1 MEFEEIAP
9 VCFGPKWHPVFLVQ
23 IPGSKEAVVEAA
35 KSVDADVR
43 AYSDG
48 SGFNGGIGV
57 SVVLYRNSMEK
68 AILRAHLSSEA
79 SHTVF
84 EAEVLRISLV
94 VKLISKETGM
104 CMVMIGSDS
113 QAAIRATRNTKGA
126 PGHHL
131 VDKLHEQIR
140 QLQCRHRGLVIELRW
155 MPGHEGLP
163 ENECADAEAKKV
175 AQGDSSPRQHLPEL
189 CRRDIPA
196 SRSAARQDHMKKLK
210 AKAKT
215 LFDMSPR
222 CHKICQINPSTP
234 SSRFKKTTLSLMR
247 HQAAL
252 LVQLRMGHVPLQ
264 KYLYKIGK
272 VNSARCPM
280 CKDRDETMHHFLI
293 ACPAYTVQQNCMIV
307 GLQRAVRSVGTLL
320 ANPKAFPHLF
330 KYVHDTCHFHSILGD
345 LQST

>member
-1 MEFEEIAP
+1 M
-9 VCFGPKWHPVFLVQ
+9 Q
-23 IPGSKEAVVEAA
+23 IPRSKEAVVEAA
-35 KSVDADVR
+35 KSFDTDVR

-140 QLQCRHRGLVIELRW
+140 QLQCRHRGLMIELRW
-155 MPGHEGLP
+155 TLGHEWP
-163 ENECADAEAKKV
+163 
-175 AQGDSSPRQHLPEL
+175 
-189 CRRDIPA
+189 
-196 SRSAARQDHMKKLK
+196 SRK
-210 AKAKT
+210 
-215 LFDMSPR
+215 
-222 CHKICQINPSTP
+222 
-234 SSRFKKTTLSLMR
+234 
-247 HQAAL
+247 
-252 LVQLRMGHVPLQ
+252 
-264 KYLYKIGK
+264 
-272 VNSARCPM
+272 
-280 CKDRDETMHHFLI
+280 
-293 ACPAYTVQQNCMIV
+293 
-307 GLQRAVRSVGTLL
+307 
-320 ANPKAFPHLF
+320 
-330 KYVHDTCHFHSILGD
+330 
-345 LQST
+345 